1 MVVKLFGSPVSTCTA
16 RVMLCMEEIGLQYE
30 LVPVDLK
37 AGEHQRPPHS
47 DRNPFCQIPALQDG
61 GLVLF
66 GEGFLCS
73 PKFKFATLRLI
84 RKPKPFCQIPALQDG
99 GLVLFES
106 RVITRYL
113 VQKYGK
119 GTYLLKQKSFVDT
132 VAVDQ
137 WMEVETQHF
146 NGPISAIVFQH
157 VFLPLLFGGHTD
169 QNVVLLDLDK
179 LGKVLDVYEARLS
192 KTKFLAGDFYSLA
205 DLHHLPYGYH
215 LINNTP
221 HGSLINSRPHVKA
234 WWDAITS
241 RQGSKKVL
249 AAMASTS

>member
-47 DRNPFCQIPALQDG
+47 DRN
-61 GLVLF
+61 
-66 GEGFLCS
+66 
-73 PKFKFATLRLI
+73 
-84 RKPKPFCQIPALQDG
+84 PFCQIPALQDG